1 MVTASNTTRTS
12 HRTTRL
18 NRLVRLLLL
27 IQELRF
33 FRSCQ
38 LQGEFRVSQRT
49 IFRDLAT
56 LQDAGVVLV
65 YDTHNRQ
72 YHFTAIDL
80 SR

>member
-1 MVTASNTTRTS
+1 MLTASKPTRTPQ
-12 HRTTRL
+12 RTSRL

-33 FRSCQ
+33 FSSCQ

-49 IFRDLAT
+49 IFRDLAA

-72 YHFTAIDL
+72 YQFTCVDL